1 MHFRLFYWSHFRFN
15 FPMITRYSRPE
26 MRAIW
31 TDENKLKIWLQI
43 ELLASEALVKEGV
56 VPARDFKKIKAGC
69 DKWFA
74 DLPGLVA
81 RQRELEK
88 VLNHDVIGFT
98 TAVAEM
104 IDAGSARVSRA
115 ESGVAP
121 DSSSNTSSAS
131 LKDEV
136 FGATPK
142 TARETRALPN
152 ASRWFHFGLTSSD
165 VGDTCYAVQM
175 MQSADILIADVKKL
189 LPVIARRAQEH
200 KFTPCIGRSH
210 GIHGEPTTFGLKMAL
225 MHDEFGRALRR
236 LESARYSV
244 AVGKISG
251 AVGTSAHLSPRV
263 EAFVCKKLGVRPAP
277 IATQVV
283 QRDIHAEFQLAM
295 ALVGASIERWAV
307 EFRHLQ
313 RTEVLE
319 AEEAFTVG
327 QKGSSAMPH
336 KRNPITW
343 ERLTGLA
350 RVLRGNA
357 MASLENVALWHERD
371 ISHSSVE
378 RIIFPDSCTLLDY
391 MFGLLTRLMD
401 GIVVYPA
408 NMKKNLGLSLGM
420 WNSQTVLLALIKK
433 GLTREAAYKLCQD
446 AAMKTW
452 EVKHAGRDDADFVE
466 VLKATPDV
474 AKHFKKGELEK
485 LCSLDFHFREVNNRF
500 KKLGL

>member
-1 MHFRLFYWSHFRFN
+1 
-15 FPMITRYSRPE
+15 MITRYSRPE

-31 TDENKLKIWLQI
+31 TDENKLRLWLQI
-43 ELLASEALVKEGV
+43 ELLASEALVGQHV
-56 VPARDFKKIKAGC
+56 VPPDDFKKLKAGAE
-69 DKWFA
+69 KWLD

-81 RQRELEK
+81 RQKELEK
-88 VLNHDVIGFT
+88 IRNHDVIAFT
-98 TAVAEM
+98 EAVAEKVNH
-104 IDAGSARVSRA
+104 R
-115 ESGVAP
+115 
-121 DSSSNTSSAS
+121 
-131 LKDEV
+131 
-136 FGATPK
+136 
-142 TARETRALPN
+142 

-165 VGDTCYAVQM
+165 IVDTTFAVQM
-175 MQSADILIADVKKL
+175 VQSADILIADVKQL
-189 LPVIARRAQEH
+189 LPVIARRAKEYQM
-200 KFTPCIGRSH
+200 TPCIGRSH
-210 GIHGEPTTFGLKMAL
+210 GIHGEPTTFGLKLAL
-225 MHDEFGRALRR
+225 MHDEFRRVLER
-236 LESARYSV
+236 LERARAVV
-244 AVGKISG
+244 AIGKLSG
-251 AVGTSAHLSPRV
+251 AVGTNAHLSPRV
-263 EAFVCKKLGVRPAP
+263 EAHVCKKLGLRPAP

-283 QRDIHAEFQLAM
+283 QRDIHAEFMQTL

-319 AEEAFTVG
+319 AEEPFTAG

-357 MASLENVALWHERD
+357 VAALENVALWHERD

-401 GIVVYPA
+401 GLVVYPA

-433 GLTREAAYKLCQD
+433 GLTREAAYKLVQD

-452 EVKHAGRDDADFVE
+452 ETKHAGRDDANFVE
-466 VLKATPDV
+466 QLQADPAV
-474 AKHFKKGELEK
+474 AKHFKKGELEN
-485 LCSLDFHFREVNNRF
+485 LCSLDFHFKEVNNRF

>member
-1 MHFRLFYWSHFRFN
+1 M
-15 FPMITRYSRPE
+15 
-26 MRAIW
+26 
-31 TDENKLKIWLQI
+31 
-43 ELLASEALVKEGV
+43 
-56 VPARDFKKIKAGC
+56 KAGA
-69 DKWFA
+69 DQWLA

-88 VLNHDVIGFT
+88 TLNHDVIAFT
-98 TAVAEM
+98 QAIAEK
-104 IDAGSARVSRA
+104 IND
-115 ESGVAP
+115 
-121 DSSSNTSSAS
+121 
-131 LKDEV
+131 
-136 FGATPK
+136 
-142 TARETRALPN
+142 N

-165 VGDTCYAVQM
+165 IVDTAFAVQM
-175 MQSADILIADVKKL
+175 IQSADILIADVKKL
-189 LPVIARRAQEH
+189 RPVIARRAKEYQM
-200 KFTPCIGRSH
+200 TPCIGRSH
-210 GIHGEPTTFGLKMAL
+210 GIHGEPTTFGLKLAL
-225 MHDEFGRALRR
+225 MHDEFGRALER
-236 LESARYSV
+236 LERAREV
-244 AVGKISG
+244 AAVGKLSG
-251 AVGTSAHLSPRV
+251 AVGTNAHLSPDI
-263 EAFVCKKLGVRPAP
+263 ENYVCKKLGLRPAP

-283 QRDIHAEFQLAM
+283 QRDIHAEFQTTL

-319 AEEAFTVG
+319 AEEPFTKG

-357 MASLENVALWHERD
+357 IAALENVALWHERD

-401 GIVVYPA
+401 GLNVYPE

-433 GLTREAAYKLCQD
+433 GLTREAAYKLVQD
-446 AAMKTW
+446 NAMKTW

-466 VLKATPDV
+466 QLKSDPDV

-485 LCSLDFHFREVNNRF
+485 LCSLDFHLKEVKNRF